1 MLATISV
8 ILTVDSFSSIS
19 LLCSITVAVPVVTPQ
34 KETPPSRKILPTD
47 NKFDLTEKIFS
58 APAILFDTI
67 LFFVTAWLQRVLGYK
82 RLRDVGIKVKDIKTK
97 CKIAHQ
103 KLSEGQRETK
113 LHFTPERKRKR
124 LAAVVV
130 LVTASNMID
139 LQSYDLKSSL
149 GQAVC
154 DNLIKVGHTKLE
166 STIPPESTALPIST
180 ESIRPVIDV
189 NESQCFVLPF
199 TTSNHSLLQADRA
212 SLELSTRLE
221 GLICNQNLSAVSGY
235 FENSLRD
242 NVGKKLV
249 IHGMDFATLEPEE
262 CLNDAVLS
270 FWFKW
275 VSIPRTSTDDTS
287 NVHICST
294 YLLSG
299 VVNDGYNSSYQ
310 RWLKNVDIF
319 KKKIVLFP
327 VHFAHHWSLIAVLNP
342 GLIRQTQKR
351 WGDRSYT
358 REVTSIIHLDP
369 LGNGTVH
376 NKQHLGR
383 AVRDILNKEW
393 DRYCKNRLDQLERPF
408 NHRYEACKL
417 HSPAGECLPLRI
429 FIVSVNY

>member
-1 MLATISV
+1 M
-8 ILTVDSFSSIS
+8 
-19 LLCSITVAVPVVTPQ
+19 PVVTPQ
-34 KETPPSRKILPTD
+34 KDTPPSRKILPTD

-58 APAILFDTI
+58 GPAILLETI
-67 LFFVTAWLQRVLGYK
+67 LFFVTAWLQKVLGIK
-82 RLRDVGIKVKDIKTK
+82 NLRNIGINVNDIRAK

-103 KLSEGQRETK
+103 KLSEGHRETK
-113 LHFTPERKRKR
+113 LHFSPERNRKR

-139 LQSYDLKSSL
+139 LQSYDLKSPL
-149 GQAVC
+149 GQTVC
-154 DNLIKVGHTKLE
+154 DNLIKMGNSNTNLE
-166 STIPPESTALPIST
+166 NMISPDSTALPIST
-180 ESIRPVIDV
+180 ESVRPLIDV

-199 TTSNHSLLQADRA
+199 TTSNLSLLQADRA

-221 GLICNQNLSAVSGY
+221 GLVGNRTFAEMSGY

-242 NVGKKLV
+242 NVDKKLV

-270 FWFKW
+270 FWLKW
-275 VSIPRTSTDDTS
+275 VSIPRTSRDDTS
-287 NVHICST
+287 KVHICST

-310 RWLKNVDIF
+310 RWLKNVNIF
-319 KKKIVLFP
+319 DKKIVLFP

-342 GLIRQTQKR
+342 GLIRQTNKK
-351 WGDRSYT
+351 WGNRSYT

-369 LGNGTVH
+369 LGKGTVH

-383 AVRDILNKEW
+383 AVRVILNTEW
-393 DRYCKNRLDQLERPF
+393 DRYCNNSVDQLERPF

-417 HSPAGECLPLRI
+417 HSPAGECLSLEFFSYLSISSRLSTDV
-429 FIVSVNY
+429 VSS